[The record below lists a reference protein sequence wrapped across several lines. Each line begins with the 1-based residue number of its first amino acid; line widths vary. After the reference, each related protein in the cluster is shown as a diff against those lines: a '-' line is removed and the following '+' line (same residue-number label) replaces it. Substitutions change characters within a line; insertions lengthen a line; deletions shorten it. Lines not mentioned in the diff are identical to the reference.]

1 MAYVLICVNM
11 WIYIHDPTRMVI
23 MWHLMWH
30 LNAFNMLWP
39 MAMNLRFSPVLIRRN
54 LVIWPPVRHGHVAT
68 PCSRIPVG
76 PCYEDPTSTETPPLR
91 LREKGSRSIRQAES
105 CPAPWWLLSPIN
117 GGGEWKT
124 SSINGGFSI
133 AMSDY
138 QSCNTFLHLW
148 VWIFNMYV
156 QHSRTTSSKSSFQ
169 GPMRNHWARRPG
181 VMP

>member
-1 MAYVLICVNM
+1 MHLTCYGLWL
-11 WIYIHDPTRMVI
+11 WIYGSPLFWFGETSSFGPQFDMATWPRPAVGSQLGLATR
-23 MWHLMWH
+23 
-30 LNAFNMLWP
+30 
-39 MAMNLRFSPVLIRRN
+39 
-54 LVIWPPVRHGHVAT
+54 T
-68 PCSRIPVG
+68 PLQQKLLPFAW
-76 PCYEDPTSTETPPLR
+76 
-91 LREKGSRSIRQAES
+91 REKGSRSIRQAES